1 MDHESQEPCSQKCA
15 TNKYPPVRF
24 MSQEEKDKHVSDLKE
39 LLKTVKDVRKRN
51 KIYARID
58 YVNKFEQRRIQKKKK
73 YIEQNK
79 DVILAKTNEN
89 LKLLADMVN

>member
-1 MDHESQEPCSQKCA
+1 MEQRSQPKC
-15 TNKYPPVRF
+15 TGDKYPPVRF

-39 LLKTVKDVRKRN
+39 LLKTVKDVKKRN

-89 LKLLADMVN
+89 LKLLSAMAQ